1 MSTPNESNSVDL
13 NDATPDDTVSE
24 FDDPRRPLLRALKL
38 GGVALIV
45 VTLIS
50 LMAWGAVAE
59 LPGIWGVLIGAAI
72 GGGFVLLTVIS
83 VLATSKTDIV
93 TTAVVILVGWLMKII
108 IMLIVFWVLS
118 GMTFYDT
125 WAFAVTIIISLVIVL
140 IAETWGVITAKV
152 TYVS

>member
-1 MSTPNESNSVDL
+1 MNEEGL
-13 NDATPDDTVSE
+13 DDTVSE

-45 VTLIS
+45 VTLLS
-50 LMAWGAVAE
+50 LMVWGAVAE

-72 GGGFVLLTVIS
+72 GGGFVLLTAIS

-108 IMLIVFWVLS
+108 IMLLIFWILS

-125 WAFAVTIIISLVIVL
+125 WAFAITIIISLVIVL
-140 IAETWGVITAKV
+140 VAETWGVITARV